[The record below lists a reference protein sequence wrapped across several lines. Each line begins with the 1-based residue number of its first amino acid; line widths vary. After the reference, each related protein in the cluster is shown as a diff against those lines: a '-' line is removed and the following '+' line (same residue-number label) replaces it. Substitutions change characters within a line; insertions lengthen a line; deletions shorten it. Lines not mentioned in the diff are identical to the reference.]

1 MTTNMDN
8 TRQYKNGFLRRYFQL
23 VSHTVRS
30 K

>member
-1 MTTNMDN
+1 MTTQTDE
-8 TRQYKNGFLRRYFQL
+8 TRQYENGFLRRYFQL